1 MVRICGVIRE
11 SIVDGPG
18 IRFVLF
24 TQGCEHHCP
33 GCHNPQSH
41 SLEGGYPCSVDKIFA
56 EFQKNPL
63 LQGITLSGG
72 DPILQAEELVELV
85 KKVKEAGKNVVVYTG
100 YTYEELLDMQSRR
113 PAIGQ
118 LLDNTD
124 LLIDGRF
131 EIQKRDLT
139 LRFRGSSNQRVIDM
153 AKTRQSGQ
161 VVLADV

>member
-1 MVRICGVIRE
+1 M
-11 SIVDGPG
+11 
-18 IRFVLF
+18 
-24 TQGCEHHCP
+24 
-33 GCHNPQSH
+33 
-41 SLEGGYPCSVDKIFA
+41 DKIFA

-85 KKVKEAGKNVVVYTG
+85 KKVKNVGKNVVVYTG
-100 YTYEELLDMQSRR
+100 YTYEELLDMQQQR

-139 LRFRGSSNQRVIDM
+139 LRFRGSSNQRIIDM
-153 AKTRQSGQ
+153 EKTRKAGQ

>member
-1 MVRICGVIRE
+1 MVQICGVIRE

-18 IRFVLF
+18 IRFVVF
-24 TQGCEHHCP
+24 TQGCLHHCP

-41 SLEGGYPCSVDKIFA
+41 PLEGGYPCSVDKIFA

-85 KKVKEAGKNVVVYTG
+85 KKVKDVGKNVVVYTG
-100 YTYEELLDMQSRR
+100 YTYEELLDMQQQR

-139 LRFRGSSNQRVIDM
+139 LRFRGSSNQRIIDM
-153 AKTRQSGQ
+153 EKTRKAGQ